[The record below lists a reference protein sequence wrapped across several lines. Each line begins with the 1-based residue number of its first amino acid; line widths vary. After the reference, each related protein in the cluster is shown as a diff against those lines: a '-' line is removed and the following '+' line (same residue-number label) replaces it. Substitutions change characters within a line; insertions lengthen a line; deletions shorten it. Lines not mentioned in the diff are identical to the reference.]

1 MAIVQLKGEVREK
14 HGKGPARAARREGK
28 VPGVIYGRGEP
39 SLSISVD
46 RKELITVMA
55 GQAGSNVIID
65 LRLAGL
71 EAQDRKALIRELQR
85 DPLTG
90 EITHIDLQHIS
101 MTQLITVEVPV
112 HVTGTAIGVKDFGG
126 ILEFVTRT
134 IQVECLPTEIPDA
147 ITVDISALGI
157 HDAIHVRD
165 ISLPNATITL
175 DPEQVLV
182 TVVAPTVEKA
192 PVAAEEA
199 VAEEAAEPEVI
210 GKKKEE
216 GEEAAEA
223 DKEKDKEKKEDKD
236 KKKEKK

>member
-14 HGKGPARAARREGK
+14 RGKGPARTARREGK

-39 SLSISVD
+39 SLSISID
-46 RKELITVMA
+46 RKELVTVMQ
-55 GQAGSNVIID
+55 GHAGSNVIID
-65 LRLAGL
+65 LRLSGL

-85 DPLTG
+85 DPITG

-101 MTQLITVEVPV
+101 MTQVISVDVPV
-112 HVTGTAIGVKDFGG
+112 HVTGIAIGVKDFGG
-126 ILEFVTRT
+126 ILEFVTRSIT
-134 IQVECLPTEIPDA
+134 VECLPTDIPDSV
-147 ITVDISALGI
+147 TVDISPLGI
-157 HDAIHVRD
+157 HDSIHVRD

-175 DPEQVLV
+175 DPDQVLV

-216 GEEAAEA
+216 GEETAEA
-223 DKEKDKEKKEDKD
+223 DKEKDKKEEKD